1 MIQYTTPELN
11 MQVHMQNIYDLFI
24 FSIVNPP
31 CNHLPFVIHFFSVCN
46 ICDFFIRRCSM
57 ASASKDLTTGS
68 PAKLILNFALP
79 MMLGSVFQ
87 QLYTITDAAIVGQ
100 FVGVE
105 ALAAVGAADWF
116 NWLVLGIIVGFAQG
130 FSIIPAQRFGAKR
143 MDAMRKSAAAGILLT
158 GVLGVLLTAVSLPLI
173 RPILRLMDTEASI
186 FADAAAYL
194 TILFSGIVVVAGYN
208 IFSSLL
214 RSMGNSRDPLIAMI
228 IGAVVNIALDLLF
241 VVVFHWGVAG
251 AAFATV
257 IGQSCALLYSLF
269 RLLREKE
276 MKFQSGDWK
285 PEGSL
290 ITREL
295 ALGAPMA
302 LQNAVIGVGG
312 MALQQV
318 VNGFGYVFVAGFTAT
333 NKLYGL
339 LELAAINFGYAVAS
353 FSGQNLGAG
362 QFDRVKKG
370 VRTAAIM
377 GVITSIAVGVV
388 MIVLGRWVVSAFI
401 SAEDPVVA
409 EQAIGV
415 AYDFLVTMCVPLF
428 ILYLLHIYRSALQGM
443 GDTVMPFVS
452 GIFELVMRLSIA
464 HIAPPFIGEFGLYLA
479 EPMAWLGADLVLLPS
494 FFHRIRRLDRQSQ

>member
-1 MIQYTTPELN
+1 
-11 MQVHMQNIYDLFI
+11 
-24 FSIVNPP
+24 
-31 CNHLPFVIHFFSVCN
+31 
-46 ICDFFIRRCSM
+46 
-57 ASASKDLTTGS
+57 
-68 PAKLILNFALP
+68 
-79 MMLGSVFQ
+79 
-87 QLYTITDAAIVGQ
+87 
-100 FVGVE
+100 
-105 ALAAVGAADWF
+105 
-116 NWLVLGIIVGFAQG
+116 
-130 FSIIPAQRFGAKR
+130 
-143 MDAMRKSAAAGILLT
+143 
-158 GVLGVLLTAVSLPLI
+158 
-173 RPILRLMDTEASI
+173 
-186 FADAAAYL
+186 
-194 TILFSGIVVVAGYN
+194 
-208 IFSSLL
+208 
-214 RSMGNSRDPLIAMI
+214 MGNSRDPLIAMI

-370 VRTAAIM
+370 VRNAAIM

-388 MIVLGRWVVSAFI
+388 MIVFGRWVVSAFI
-401 SAEDPVVA
+401 STEDPVVA